1 MSVLLTLHS
10 IRMMSNVLGCGGVL
24 LFSSVYTVWGL
35 IAMKSGKPVVP
46 LFHWVDLAC
55 IIVGG
60 VVVSSIVLFQRA
72 IIYPCASKWCL
83 VLCSWACPRR
93 RLFFPCCL

>member
-10 IRMMSNVLGCGGVL
+10 ISMMSYGCWKL
-24 LFSSVYTVWGL
+24 LVGL
-35 IAMKSGKPVVP
+35 NAMKSGKPVVP